1 MNLEDH
7 PIAAAV
13 VVLKDFDGT
22 RTIYLAKMPL
32 PDLISN
38 GDSEEGVQVMRHY
51 AKTNQLD
58 GYERTVYVE
67 RN

>member
-1 MNLEDH
+1 
-7 PIAAAV
+7 
-13 VVLKDFDGT
+13 
-22 RTIYLAKMPL
+22 
-32 PDLISN
+32 LISN